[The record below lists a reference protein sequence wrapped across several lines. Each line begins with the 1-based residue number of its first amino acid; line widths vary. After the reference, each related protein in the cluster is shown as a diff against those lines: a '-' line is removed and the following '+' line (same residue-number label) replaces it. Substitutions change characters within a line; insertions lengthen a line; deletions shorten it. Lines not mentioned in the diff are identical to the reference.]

1 MIYTR
6 EKLEQIEAASLAPYG
21 AKSGQSRGR
30 KYPEDEHPYR
40 TAFQRDRDRIIHTT
54 AFRRLEYKT
63 QVFVNYEGDY
73 YRTRLTH
80 TLEVS
85 QIARTLARALGLNE
99 DLAEAISLAHD
110 LGHTPFG
117 HSGEEALNT
126 LMRDRGGFDHNHQ
139 SLRIVEEL
147 EGRYPEFRG
156 LNLTWEVREGMIKH
170 ESEYDRGAA
179 TGYEPEKA
187 ASLEAQIVNVADE
200 IAYNSHDLDDGLRAG
215 ILNPGMLRD
224 MALWEELLAQL
235 NLKGEPFDELARH
248 RLIRRLIG
256 IEVTDVVEETSRQLA
271 QNRVNSAEDVRDLGI
286 RIVRFSDEL
295 SARNRALKTFLLKEF
310 YRHYRMVRMSQKAQ
324 RMIGE
329 LFHAYMNNPAQL
341 PPSVSDRACD
351 ASDLPCMICDYIAGM
366 TDRYAVEE
374 HQKLFDPAVRV

>member
-6 EKLEQIEAASLAPYG
+6 EKLEEIEAATLAPYA

-63 QVFVNYEGDY
+63 QVFVNTEGDY

-80 TLEVS
+80 TLEVA
-85 QIARTLARALGLNE
+85 QIARTIARALGANE

-117 HSGEEALNT
+117 HSGEEALNE
-126 LMRDRGGFDHNHQ
+126 LMKDRGGFDHNHQ

-147 EGRYPEFRG
+147 ERRYPEFRG

-170 ESEYDRGAA
+170 ETEYDKSAA
-179 TGYEPEKA
+179 VGYEPEKA
-187 ASLEAQIVNVADE
+187 ATLEAQIVNVADE

-215 ILNPGMLRD
+215 ILHPDMLRG
-224 MALWEELLAQL
+224 MELWEELLAAL
-235 NLKGEPFDELARH
+235 NVPPGTFDELTRH
-248 RLIRRLIG
+248 RLIRKLIG
-256 IEVTDVVEETSRQLA
+256 REVTDVVQETSRLLTEHGI
-271 QNRVNSAEDVRDLGI
+271 RSVDDVRNLGAP
-286 RIVRFSDEL
+286 IVRFSEEL
-295 SARNRALKTFLLKEF
+295 RRKNRALKDFLMRNF
-310 YRHYRMVRMSQKAQ
+310 YRHYRMVRMSQKAK
-324 RMIGE
+324 RMIGD
-329 LFHAYMNNPAQL
+329 LFHAYMSNPAQL
-341 PPSVSDRACD
+341 PFSVEERACETG
-351 ASDLPCMICDYIAGM
+351 DLACVICDYIAGM
-366 TDRYAVEE
+366 TDRFAIQE
-374 HQKLFDPAVRV
+374 HQRLFDPTVQV

>member
-6 EKLEQIEAASLAPYG
+6 EKLEQIEATSLAPYG

-117 HSGEEALNT
+117 HSGEEALNE

-215 ILNPGMLRD
+215 ILNPDMLRG

-235 NLKGEPFDELARH
+235 GLKSEPFDELARH

-271 QNRVNSAEDVRDLGI
+271 QNRVNSADDVRDLGI

-295 SARNRALKTFLLKEF
+295 GAKNRALKSFLLKEF

-329 LFHAYMNNPAQL
+329 LFHAYLNTPAQL
-341 PPSVSDRACD
+341 PFSVSDRTCEAG
-351 ASDLPCMICDYIAGM
+351 DLPCIICDYIAGM

-374 HQKLFDPAVRV
+374 YQKLFDPAVRV